1 MFAGDKF
8 MYTRFLVSV
17 LAATCL
23 SAQSLAQES
32 LTGTISLRDA
42 MEATLANHPR
52 LRSFPLRS
60 ESLAGER
67 EIANLRPPYQIQ
79 ASLEDALGTGDL
91 RDFTGAEVT
100 FQLSN
105 IVEMGGKRPARVG
118 VVNRRLDVLDAEQRV
133 LELDLLVEVVRRF
146 IDVASAQARIEL
158 QEQATALAENTVVLL
173 QPLVAAGQSPQL
185 EVDRANAALL
195 RAEIAEQ
202 AALASLDS
210 ARIRLANMWTS
221 SSPLFNDVDSSLLA
235 VGQIEPIDP
244 LLAAL
249 DANPDIEIF
258 AAESRLRDA
267 EIVLAESRRQ
277 ANVQWSAGIRH
288 LKELDD
294 TGFTFGVSIPLF
306 NNSRASGAVR
316 TALANQQEVEIRR
329 LTALNAI
336 EGEIRSLH
344 RQLEQSIAAVSTLR
358 EEVIPALEGVQ
369 QQVLSAYSVGNYSY
383 LDLISAQQEYFDA
396 QLALIV
402 NASNAHRLRA
412 EIERLSG
419 LALTGPQ

>member
-1 MFAGDKF
+1 M
-8 MYTRFLVSV
+8 
-17 LAATCL
+17 
-23 SAQSLAQES
+23 
-32 LTGTISLRDA
+32 
-42 MEATLANHPR
+42 
-52 LRSFPLRS
+52 
-60 ESLAGER
+60 
-67 EIANLRPPYQIQ
+67 
-79 ASLEDALGTGDL
+79 
-91 RDFTGAEVT
+91 
-100 FQLSN
+100 
-105 IVEMGGKRPARVG
+105 
-118 VVNRRLDVLDAEQRV
+118 
-133 LELDLLVEVVRRF
+133 
-146 IDVASAQARIEL
+146 
-158 QEQATALAENTVVLL
+158 LL

-202 AALASLDS
+202 SALASLDS
-210 ARIRLANMWTS
+210 ARICLANMWTS
-221 SSPLFNDVDSSLLA
+221 SSPLFDDVDSSLLA
-235 VGQIEPIDP
+235 VGQVEPIDP

-294 TGFTFGVSIPLF
+294 TGLTFGVSMPLF
-306 NNSRASGAVR
+306 NKSRASGAVR
-316 TALANQQEVEIRR
+316 TARANQQEVEIRR

-344 RQLEQSIAAVSTLR
+344 RQLEQSIAAASTLQ

-383 LDLISAQQEYFDA
+383 LDLISAQQEYLDA

>member
-1 MFAGDKF
+1 M
-8 MYTRFLVSV
+8 
-17 LAATCL
+17 
-23 SAQSLAQES
+23 
-32 LTGTISLRDA
+32 
-42 MEATLANHPR
+42 
-52 LRSFPLRS
+52 
-60 ESLAGER
+60 
-67 EIANLRPPYQIQ
+67 
-79 ASLEDALGTGDL
+79 
-91 RDFTGAEVT
+91 
-100 FQLSN
+100 
-105 IVEMGGKRPARVG
+105 
-118 VVNRRLDVLDAEQRV
+118 VNRRLDVLDAEQRV
-133 LELDLLVEVVRRF
+133 IELDLLVEVVRRF

-158 QEQATALAENTVVLL
+158 QAQATALAENTVVLL

-202 AALASLDS
+202 SAIAALDS

-221 SSPLFNDVDSSLLA
+221 SSPLFDDVDSNLLTVGQVQPIDSLLA
-235 VGQIEPIDP
+235 T
-244 LLAAL
+244 L

-294 TGFTFGVSIPLF
+294 TGLTFGVSMPLF
-306 NNSRASGAVR
+306 NTSRASGAVR
-316 TALANQQEVEIRR
+316 AARANQQEVEIRR
-329 LTALNAI
+329 VTALNAI

-344 RQLEQSIAAVSTLR
+344 RQLEQSVSAVSILQ

-383 LDLISAQQEYFDA
+383 LDLISAQQEYLDA

-419 LALTGPQ
+419 LALSGPQ